1 MLVSLLRT
9 CLTRGLSLLSG
20 WCCMGAIPW
29 SQPWMP
35 TLTPSHMGYERNG
48 LRKAVLC
55 TCSNSKFGF
64 GVNSQLPMEVDFA

>member
-1 MLVSLLRT
+1 
-9 CLTRGLSLLSG
+9 
-20 WCCMGAIPW
+20 MGAIPW